1 MRNGLDDRGFALFT
15 NFIRLK
21 KDEVKVREQIRFS
34 LRCRNCNIFPP
45 HLNKFV
51 SIFDSVNIRSVRNRK
66 ILNAESEKLQTKVF
80 KLELKE
86 LHFQLDKI
94 VSDTHRIAQEIFHID
109 NELFTTFEIF
119 YNNKLFFHRNNLRKK
134 LDQKLEFNLTKN
146 FKSRLHEHNEHVDSF
161 TAHLGHHQDVEMN
174 KFKSNIENLTNTP
187 IPSEVA
193 SILSLGDKYNQA
205 IRPTRTDILDILKN
219 IENTI
224 NPYNPNIYFDIDA
237 QERNVIRNKILKFA
251 YHYNPDKT
259 PITEQER
266 VIEMNKKLT
275 SKFISDNPDIL
286 ITKSDKGNKTVL
298 IYKDDYVNRMKD
310 NLRDTRYYEKVHR
323 NPLPTITKS
332 IKNFIQK
339 VNPSQTDS
347 RSRKEKMRNNKIN
360 IDVDNKNVARA
371 YGLVKTHKENFP
383 LRIIVSAIGS
393 PLHELSKLLKTA
405 ITRGCQKPKS
415 HVKDSWSFKQKNKDI
430 IIPQG
435 WIFVKLDVE
444 SMFTNISLELILK
457 AIDKRWNDIENH
469 TPLNQQE
476 FMEAITLV
484 FENAYIQF
492 DNEFYRQ
499 ILGASMG
506 LPLSPIVCDLVLEDA
521 EVECLRSIHDKYK
534 WEPIIFNRFVDDIF
548 AIIPENQ
555 IDNFSNNKFN
565 RFIRLGKDRIDHKE
579 KTHVVYQL
587 NCLECPKSYIGQTK
601 QFLKKRISQHRNNI
615 NNRSQQPNVLTL
627 HRLEDGHEF
636 DWENPR
642 ILDTEQHYN
651 KRLISEMF
659 RIQLERDS
667 LNIREDTKK
676 LNSLYKN
683 FFIDFQKQM
692 KFKG

>member
-286 ITKSDKGNKTVL
+286 ITKSDKGK
-298 IYKDDYVNRMKD
+298 
-310 NLRDTRYYEKVHR
+310 
-323 NPLPTITKS
+323 
-332 IKNFIQK
+332 
-339 VNPSQTDS
+339 
-347 RSRKEKMRNNKIN
+347 
-360 IDVDNKNVARA
+360 
-371 YGLVKTHKENFP
+371 
-383 LRIIVSAIGS
+383 
-393 PLHELSKLLKTA
+393 
-405 ITRGCQKPKS
+405 
-415 HVKDSWSFKQKNKDI
+415 
-430 IIPQG
+430 
-435 WIFVKLDVE
+435 
-444 SMFTNISLELILK
+444 
-457 AIDKRWNDIENH
+457 
-469 TPLNQQE
+469 
-476 FMEAITLV
+476 
-484 FENAYIQF
+484 
-492 DNEFYRQ
+492 
-499 ILGASMG
+499 
-506 LPLSPIVCDLVLEDA
+506 
-521 EVECLRSIHDKYK
+521 
-534 WEPIIFNRFVDDIF
+534 
-548 AIIPENQ
+548 
-555 IDNFSNNKFN
+555 
-565 RFIRLGKDRIDHKE
+565 
-579 KTHVVYQL
+579 
-587 NCLECPKSYIGQTK
+587 
-601 QFLKKRISQHRNNI
+601 
-615 NNRSQQPNVLTL
+615 
-627 HRLEDGHEF
+627 
-636 DWENPR
+636 
-642 ILDTEQHYN
+642 
-651 KRLISEMF
+651 
-659 RIQLERDS
+659 
-667 LNIREDTKK
+667 
-676 LNSLYKN
+676 
-683 FFIDFQKQM
+683 
-692 KFKG
+692 

>member
-1 MRNGLDDRGFALFT
+1 MCEWGERLLCDENDDC
-15 NFIRLK
+15 IR
-21 KDEVKVREQIRFS
+21 
-34 LRCRNCNIFPP
+34 
-45 HLNKFV
+45 
-51 SIFDSVNIRSVRNRK
+51 
-66 ILNAESEKLQTKVF
+66 
-80 KLELKE
+80 
-86 LHFQLDKI
+86 
-94 VSDTHRIAQEIFHID
+94 
-109 NELFTTFEIF
+109 
-119 YNNKLFFHRNNLRKK
+119 
-134 LDQKLEFNLTKN
+134 
-146 FKSRLHEHNEHVDSF
+146 
-161 TAHLGHHQDVEMN
+161 HHQDVEMN